1 MSYYQELNQI
11 KEENTYYNLYGI
23 VYDASKPSTELK
35 NKNDFSTILKVLSPN
50 MNFLNEKDFQLNSIN
65 IIIKSNKISLLPFVA
80 EIGSIIRVINGYYK
94 PRNKRNLYVNLSF
107 NTSNNESSWVLFE
120 NRKSEF
126 EVSHKPISYSKY
138 PFIFDYE
145 DSSILNYIKEWSNR
159 YFSMKNS
166 IFYEKEI
173 MINEIF
179 SKSKEKPS
187 ISINGLVKTDGNNKN
202 ISQSHNDNG
211 NEYDLC
217 LLVCNKTEKKSEN
230 DEISCLYQCIDQ
242 SNIIE
247 LIILNGIYCLSIGD
261 LIRIRSFQLESSSS
275 LSSTLRISLKSY
287 SSILIIPK
295 YMKYY
300 KEKVKN
306 IKEIMEYNKKHDF
319 VLNNSESYMIKCIS
333 PPKNKT
339 IHIESY
345 NELNSLLQSKA
356 NESYIIHMNL
366 YIKGYSSIENEYV
379 KKDKSSNYYYSILF
393 NGSFHVDDNF
403 YFSFCLESIDNE
415 GNGFIGISLK
425 GLNYEEEYNKYLFF
439 NKLENYLSNL
449 VDIKRKCEVFMRI
462 FNKNSFKIVGEYN
475 NLS

>member
-1 MSYYQELNQI
+1 MSFYQELNQI
-11 KEENTYYNLYGI
+11 KDENTYYNLYGI

-50 MNFLNEKDFQLNSIN
+50 LNFLNEKDFQLNSIN

-107 NTSNNESSWVLFE
+107 NSSNNESSWVLFE

-138 PFIFDYE
+138 PFIFDSE
-145 DSSILNYIKEWSNR
+145 DSSILNYIKEWSSR

-173 MINEIF
+173 RINEIF
-179 SKSKEKPS
+179 SKSKGKPCV
-187 ISINGLVKTDGNNKN
+187 SINGVVKADGNKNNKN
-202 ISQSHNDNG
+202 EYDND

-230 DEISCLYQCIDQ
+230 DEISCFYQCIDQ

-247 LIILNGIYCLSIGD
+247 LVILNEIYCLSIGD
-261 LIRIRSFQLESSSS
+261 LIRIRSFQLESSS
-275 LSSTLRISLKSY
+275 LSSSPLRISLKPY

-300 KEKVKN
+300 KENVKN
-306 IKEIMEYNKKHDF
+306 IKEIMEFNKKHEF
-319 VLNNSESYMIKCIS
+319 ILNNSESYMIKCIS

-339 IHIESY
+339 IPIKSY
-345 NELNSLLQSKA
+345 NELTFLQQNP
-356 NESYIIHMNL
+356 NESYIIHTNL

-379 KKDKSSNYYYSILF
+379 KKDKSSNYYYSIVF
-393 NGSFHVDDNF
+393 YASFHVDDNF
-403 YFSFCLESIDNE
+403 CFSFCLETIDNE

-439 NKLENYLSNL
+439 NKLDCYLSNL
-449 VDIKRKCEVFMRI
+449 VDVRQKCEVYLRV
-462 FNKNSFKIVGEYN
+462 FNKKSLKIVGEYN